1 MFSGILKSYAKNKYL
16 IIAWAITNFT
26 DVSTTFDKIIDV
38 LKEKAEEFKKQ
49 KIEILVRRW
58 WINKKMIRKIKKD
71 CFELKIPAKILYDR
85 YFKRDKIILSLFFD
99 FSKKHTKIIK
109 IFLKKNLW
117 KINLK
122 T

>member
-1 MFSGILKSYAKNKYL
+1 M